1 MEKDRVV
8 ECVRELVTTILRKD
22 TSQHGAVM
30 GRYCREDML
39 LRHPLF
45 ELRGREALVSL
56 FEGWS
61 AYNRR
66 ISCTIN
72 EVVYDE
78 AQDLVMVDLTQH
90 LVFPLLPV
98 AQADFQMW
106 VKFTLRDTDDGR
118 YLVLR
123 MPHIPPSILCHSS
136 KLGHRKVIVR
146 QEDIYTARGIF
157 RMWLPGRLIHEYV
170 ILPLGNVPHCAAII
184 ITWLITAPSQVRLR
198 PRSSLHRSPR
208 GPAAGG
214 SSGSDWGTSDQPFCR
229 SPKPFSFVI

>member
-30 GRYCREDML
+30 ERYCREDML

-66 ISCTIN
+66 ISCTIH

-106 VKFTLRDTDDGR
+106 VKFTLRDTDEGR

-123 MPHIPPSILCHSS
+123 MPHIPPSILSHSS
-136 KLGHRKVIVR
+136 LNWHRKVIVR

-157 RMWLPGRLIHEYV
+157 RMWLPGRLIHDYV
-170 ILPLGNVPHCAAII
+170 ILPLG
-184 ITWLITAPSQVRLR
+184 T
-198 PRSSLHRSPR
+198 
-208 GPAAGG
+208 
-214 SSGSDWGTSDQPFCR
+214 
-229 SPKPFSFVI
+229 

>member
-1 MEKDRVV
+1 MEKHRVV
-8 ECVRELVTTILRKD
+8 ECVSELVTTILRKD
-22 TSQHGAVM
+22 TSQHGAVL

-66 ISCTIN
+66 ISCTIHD
-72 EVVYDE
+72 VVYDE
-78 AQDLVMVDLTQH
+78 AQGLVMVDLTQH

-118 YLVLR
+118 
-123 MPHIPPSILCHSS
+123 
-136 KLGHRKVIVR
+136 KVIVR

-157 RMWLPGRLIHEYV
+157 RMWLPGRLIHEYYM
-170 ILPLGNVPHCAAII
+170 LPLGTIAASI
-184 ITWLITAPSQVRLR
+184 ITASI
-198 PRSSLHRSPR
+198 
-208 GPAAGG
+208 AAW
-214 SSGSDWGTSDQPFCR
+214 SSGRGIKR
-229 SPKPFSFVI
+229 E